1 MKHEELRA
9 SLYRAEELQNY
20 MKSRFARAKNYF
32 NDTPEISF
40 LRACPYFLSN
50 KCNSIGWGSDSPCWK
65 CVKEG
70 NYNIKNAETKSGV
83 DVFLQ
88 ITKDDKCR

>member
-1 MKHEELRA
+1 MEYEKLRA
-9 SLYRAEELQNY
+9 SLYRVEKLQYY
-20 MKSRFARAKNYF
+20 MKSRLTRAKDYSH
-32 NDTPEISF
+32 DTPEISF

-50 KCNSIGWGSDSPCWK
+50 KCNSVGWGNDSPCWK

-70 NYNIKNAETKSGV
+70 NYNIKNAETKSDV

-88 ITKDDKCR
+88 ITKDNKCR

>member
-1 MKHEELRA
+1 MKYEELRA
-9 SLYRAEELQNY
+9 SLYREEKLHY
-20 MKSRFARAKNYF
+20 MKSRLARVKDYS

-50 KCNSIGWGSDSPCWK
+50 KCNSVCWGTDSPCWK

-70 NYNIKNAETKSGV
+70 NYNIKNAETKSDV